1 MRPRPIN
8 KCFKDFKIRRIF
20 RDPRFSRDC
29 SLPKYGVMKS
39 YVEDE
44 VVAGKK
50 LNVEDLA
57 GKMLK
62 LFYPIGKTLMI
73 TICVAD

>member
-1 MRPRPIN
+1 
-8 KCFKDFKIRRIF
+8 
-20 RDPRFSRDC
+20 
-29 SLPKYGVMKS
+29 MKS

-62 LFYPIGKTLMI
+62 LFYPIGKILMI